1 MRCLIQVIG
10 VADSGGA
17 ETTETICRGIVRELS
32 SEQGG
37 GFRFDYRTSDE
48 ENPSDVTANVI
59 TITPDRAEIR
69 REGSVNATILVVPG
83 ETHPCHYETAFGAL
97 SFAIA
102 GHGVSVSKEDN
113 KIVAGLSY
121 TILAGDEPVSENTI
135 RIIAEPLRGGEEES

>member
-17 ETTETICRGIVRELS
+17 ETTETICRGIVRELP

-59 TITPDRAEIR
+59 TITEDRAEIR

-83 ETHPCHYETAFGAL
+83 ETHPCRYETAFGTL
-97 SFAIA
+97 TFAIA
-102 GHGVSVSKEDN
+102 GHEVSFAKGDDR
-113 KIVAGLSY
+113 IVAGLSY
-121 TILAGDEPVSENTI
+121 TILSGDEAMSENTI
-135 RIIAEPLRGGEEES
+135 RIIAEPIRGRE

>member
-17 ETTETICRGIVRELS
+17 ETTETICRGIVRELP

-59 TITPDRAEIR
+59 TITEDRAEIR

-83 ETHPCHYETAFGAL
+83 ETHPCRYETAFGTL
-97 SFAIA
+97 TFAIA
-102 GHGVSVSKEDN
+102 GHEVSFSKEDDR
-113 KIVAGLSY
+113 IVAGLSY
-121 TILAGDEPVSENTI
+121 TILSGDEAMSENTI
-135 RIIAEPLRGGEEES
+135 RIIAEPIRGQE

>member
-17 ETTETICRGIVRELS
+17 ETTETICRGIVRELL

-59 TITPDRAEIR
+59 TITEDRAEIR

-83 ETHPCHYETAFGAL
+83 ETHPCRYETAFGTL
-97 SFAIA
+97 TFAIA
-102 GHGVSVSKEDN
+102 GHEVSFAKEDDR
-113 KIVAGLSY
+113 IVAGLSY
-121 TILAGDEPVSENTI
+121 TILSGDEAMSENTI
-135 RIIAEPLRGGEEES
+135 RIIAEPIRGQE

>member
-17 ETTETICRGIVRELS
+17 ETTETICRGIVRELP

-59 TITPDRAEIR
+59 TITEERAEIR

-83 ETHPCHYETAFGAL
+83 ETHPCRYETAFGTL
-97 SFAIA
+97 TFAIA
-102 GHGVSVSKEDN
+102 GHEVSFAKEDDR
-113 KIVAGLSY
+113 IVAGLSY
-121 TILAGDEPVSENTI
+121 TILSGDEAMSENTI
-135 RIIAEPLRGGEEES
+135 RIIAEPIRGQE

>member
-17 ETTETICRGIVRELS
+17 ETTETICRGIVRELL

-59 TITPDRAEIR
+59 TITEERAEIR

-83 ETHPCHYETAFGAL
+83 ETHPCRYETAFGTL
-97 SFAIA
+97 TFAIA
-102 GHGVSVSKEDN
+102 GHEVSFAKEDDR
-113 KIVAGLSY
+113 IVAGLSY
-121 TILAGDEPVSENTI
+121 TILSGDEAMSENTI
-135 RIIAEPLRGGEEES
+135 RIIAEPIRGQE

>member
-10 VADSGGA
+10 VADSGEA
-17 ETTETICRGIVRELS
+17 ETTETICRGIVRELP

-59 TITPDRAEIR
+59 TITEDRAEIR

-83 ETHPCHYETAFGAL
+83 ETHPCRYETAFGTL
-97 SFAIA
+97 TFVIA
-102 GHGVSVSKEDN
+102 GHEVSFAKEDDR
-113 KIVAGLSY
+113 IVAGLSY
-121 TILAGDEPVSENTI
+121 TILSGDEAMSENTI
-135 RIIAEPLRGGEEES
+135 RIIAEPIRGQE

>member
-17 ETTETICRGIVRELS
+17 ETTETICRGIVRELP

-59 TITPDRAEIR
+59 TITEERAEIR

-83 ETHPCHYETAFGAL
+83 ETHPCRYETAFGTL
-97 SFAIA
+97 TFAIS
-102 GHGVSVSKEDN
+102 GHEVSFTKEDDR
-113 KIVAGLSY
+113 IVAGLSY
-121 TILAGDEPVSENTI
+121 TILSGDEAMSENTI
-135 RIIAEPLRGGEEES
+135 RIIAEPIRGQE